1 MYITFC
7 VTKKIIKINF
17 SDSLTRADA
26 ELLETKEIKG
36 HFIKVEPSIIC
47 HDGESIQ
54 VSKYERSSHTC
65 ARAHVYM
72 TNRH

>member
-1 MYITFC
+1 MIN
-7 VTKKIIKINF
+7 INF
-17 SDSLTRADA
+17 SETVTDEDA

-54 VSKYERSSHTC
+54 VSIKKNLNKKY
-65 ARAHVYM
+65 
-72 TNRH
+72 N